1 MATRKRNRRGKAIGL
16 ATVVGFVALVAT
28 ATVAYTE
35 TNTVP
40 DSGAGI
46 GSGAISGYT
55 ATNITYTLS
64 ATDPTTITKVTFG
77 LTAPSGANAPA
88 STNVKAKLVSTGTT
102 YSGCSLLS
110 GTTWECTLGSGVA
123 VSAADSLTI
132 IAAQ

>member
-1 MATRKRNRRGKAIGL
+1 MARGRKQHGKKVGIV
-16 ATVVGFVALVAT
+16 TVMGFVALMAT
-28 ATVAYTE
+28 ATYAYTD

-40 DSGAGI
+40 VSGAGN

-64 ATDPTTITKVTFG
+64 ATDPTLITKVTFG

-102 YSGCSLLS
+102 YSGCSLVS
-110 GTTWECTLGSGVA
+110 GTTWDCTLGSGIA
-123 VSAADSLTI
+123 VTAANSLTI

>member
-1 MATRKRNRRGKAIGL
+1 MASRKRNRRGKAVGL
-16 ATVVGFVALVAT
+16 VTVVGFVALIAT

-40 DSGAGI
+40 DSAAGN
-46 GSGAISGYT
+46 GSGTISGYT
-55 ATNITYTLS
+55 ATNISYTLS
-64 ATDPTTITKVTFG
+64 ATDPTLITKVTFG
-77 LTAPSGANAPA
+77 LTAPAGANAPA

-102 YSGCSLLS
+102 FNSCSLVS

-123 VSAADSLTI
+123 VTAANSLTI